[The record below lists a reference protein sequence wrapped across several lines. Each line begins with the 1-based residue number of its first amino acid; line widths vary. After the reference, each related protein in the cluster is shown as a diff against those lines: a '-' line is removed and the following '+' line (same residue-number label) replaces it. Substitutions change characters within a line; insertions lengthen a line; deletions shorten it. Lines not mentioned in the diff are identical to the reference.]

1 MLAQT
6 EKCEA
11 KHKVG
16 QNLWQGGPATGFA
29 QTAAA
34 AFDDAAPIL
43 LATAA
48 AEEATGWLALDL

>member
-6 EKCEA
+6 GRCEA

-29 QTAAA
+29 QTA